1 MYTVELYLF
10 FEDCQNFAGSW
21 GRNFLGNWF
30 EALQCRTIHYFV
42 KHSWEP
48 DVNSWVRENQ
58 KIHEH
63 QTPTNN
69 DSTVPLPH
77 HSGTKQQFTTEIFT
91 NLNQHFQLKNT
102 CF

>member
-42 KHSWEP
+42 KHSWGRKFVDKGKP
-48 DVNSWVRENQ
+48 KNPRTSNP
-58 KIHEH
+58 HE
-63 QTPTNN
+63 Q
-69 DSTVPLPH
+69 
-77 HSGTKQQFTTEIFT
+77 
-91 NLNQHFQLKNT
+91 
-102 CF
+102 

>member
-10 FEDCQNFAGSW
+10 FEDCQKRDVIFWVIGLKHYNAGQFITLLNIR
-21 GRNFLGNWF
+21 G
-30 EALQCRTIHYFV
+30 
-42 KHSWEP
+42 